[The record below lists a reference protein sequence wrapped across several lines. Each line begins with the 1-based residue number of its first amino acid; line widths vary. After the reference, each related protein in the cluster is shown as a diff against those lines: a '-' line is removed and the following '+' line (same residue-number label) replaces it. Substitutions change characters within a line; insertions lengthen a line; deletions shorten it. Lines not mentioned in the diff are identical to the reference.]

1 MKKTL
6 LCGCLWALTFVP
18 AQAQIGLSNSL
29 EQAIDKALEKSAVIK
44 NQHYDIKKLELQR
57 KGVLNTYLPR
67 VEGTA
72 MYAYLDNRLTVDVP
86 TYSTFWGAELF
97 EGKSSFDN
105 SAQAFHAGLTAK
117 VPLFTGM
124 QVPNGAKALQ
134 QKIEGTEYLLASQ
147 KDEIIK
153 EVISSFDQIS
163 LLNQADKLIKES
175 EIRLDKETQR
185 VEKAI
190 SLGLA
195 IPYDRD
201 KIKYASLE
209 LNSKKVESRGNRKVL
224 YQKIRYLTDYSDQE
238 IESVHYELTPY
249 LIQESGLSSSE
260 KQELKAL
267 ESFKTALDYLLKKEK
282 GTFLPT
288 VGAFA
293 GLSYTSLF
301 DINASSNATVL
312 GVQKEIDLKLNELT
326 ISPNW
331 MFGVALKWEIF
342 SGLER
347 KHKVEEAQINIA
359 QMQTKIDDT
368 KEKLDLLLNHNFSK
382 YEVLLEKI
390 AIAEQQEKIAN
401 NNLTMA
407 IKQYQQGLITV
418 SERLEAE
425 NDIYKAALNKVN
437 TLIEQR
443 MSAIE
448 TITTTGQLTNYLSKN
463 N

>member
-6 LCGCLWALTFVP
+6 LCGCLWALTLVP
-18 AQAQIGLSNSL
+18 AHAQISLSNGL
-29 EQAIDKALEKSAVIK
+29 EHAINRAIEKSASVK
-44 NQHYDIKKLELQR
+44 TQHYDIEKLQLQR

-67 VEGTA
+67 IEGTA
-72 MYAYLDNRLTVDVP
+72 MYAYIDNKLTVDVP
-86 TYSTFWGAELF
+86 TFSTFWGTELF

-117 VPLFTGM
+117 IPLFTGM

-134 QKIEGTEYLLASQ
+134 HKIEGTTYLLESQ
-147 KDEIIK
+147 KDEIVK
-153 EVISSFDQIS
+153 EVINSFDQIA
-163 LLNQADKLIKES
+163 LLNQAEKLIAES
-175 EIRLDKETQR
+175 ELRLNKETQR

-209 LNSKKVESRGNRKVL
+209 LHSKKVEVRGNRKVL
-224 YQKIRYLTDYSDQE
+224 YQKIRYLTDYSDTE
-238 IESVHYELTPY
+238 IEQVQYPMTPY
-249 LIQESGLSSSE
+249 LIQENGLSASG

-267 ESFKTALDYLLKKEK
+267 ESFKSALDYLLKKEK

-301 DINASSNATVL
+301 DIKTASNARIL

-347 KHKVEEAQINIA
+347 KHKVEEAQINLK
-359 QMQTKIDDT
+359 QLQLKIDDT
-368 KEKLDLLLNHNFSK
+368 TEKLELLLNHNYAK

-390 AIAEQQEKIAN
+390 SIAEQQEKIAN

-407 IKQYQQGLITV
+407 VKQYQQGLITV

-425 NDIYKAALNKVN
+425 NDIYKAALNKVSV
-437 TLIEQR
+437 LIEQR
-443 MSAIE
+443 LSAIE
-448 TITTTGQLTNYLSKN
+448 TITTTGQLTQYLSKN